1 MTRLRIRPVL
11 ALGAL
16 ALVLAGCGHGANF
29 GDMLFSGFGGVCWL
43 LHVIA
48 VVWALVNIANSTA
61 DTGSKLLW
69 GAFVFFF
76 PVLGLAVWYFAGP
89 RST

>member
-1 MTRLRIRPVL
+1 MTSFRTLPVL

-16 ALVLAGCGHGANF
+16 ALVLTGCGGANF
-29 GDMLFSGFGGVCWL
+29 GDMVFGGAGGVCGL
-43 LHVIA
+43 LHIIA
-48 VVWALVNIANSTA
+48 VVWAFVNIANSTA

-76 PVLGLAVWYFAGP
+76 PLLGLAVWYFAGP
-89 RST
+89 RSA